1 MIRAR
6 GGLLV
11 ATCMVSPALT
21 GGAMLTAV
29 AMLTGGAM
37 PLAAQD
43 SQFGIRGLGTPGRFE
58 TVRARSTGGAFAP
71 FDPMSP
77 LVEASLA
84 DLPQLT
90 ATAMGGTSYRAA
102 EAAGATTSLRASRFP
117 VMGLAG
123 PVFGHLVLGG
133 GFTTYLDRTWDVT
146 LRDSM
151 LLRGTMQ
158 PYSDELTSDGG
169 VADLRLAAALRV
181 GSRFALGAA
190 VHVLSGS
197 TRETA
202 GRTFDDTAYHA
213 IKQSDEVRYD
223 GVGVSGSALLDLL
236 PALRLT
242 VFARSDNRLR
252 ARLGDVVTTQTD
264 LPNTVGGGLRW
275 APSPSV
281 RLAGA
286 LTRRTWATAGAGAF
300 NTLSWS
306 AGLEVGS
313 GFSPLRLGAR
323 GGQLPF
329 GAGAAAPRELGL
341 AAGTGRAFARG
352 RALVDVGLEHLERK
366 GGGLSER
373 VWTFLLGLTV
383 RP

>member
-21 GGAMLTAV
+21 GGAMLTA
-29 AMLTGGAM
+29 GAM

-329 GAGAAAPRELGL
+329 GAGATAPTEVGV

>member
-21 GGAMLTAV
+21 GGAMLTA
-29 AMLTGGAM
+29 GAM

-329 GAGAAAPRELGL
+329 GAGAAAPTELGL

-352 RALVDVGLEHLERK
+352 RALVDVGLEDLERK

>member
-21 GGAMLTAV
+21 GGAMLTA
-29 AMLTGGAM
+29 GAM

-329 GAGAAAPRELGL
+329 GAGAAAPTELGL

>member
-1 MIRAR
+1 TVLDVGQHAARGDDAAVPGGRRASQRDPVLSVGGGGVSSRAAHHVRAALPVRRAMIRAR

-11 ATCMVSPALT
+11 ATCMVSPTLT
-21 GGAMLTAV
+21 GGAMLTA
-29 AMLTGGAM
+29 A
-37 PLAAQD
+37 
-43 SQFGIRGLGTPGRFE
+43 
-58 TVRARSTGGAFAP
+58 
-71 FDPMSP
+71 
-77 LVEASLA
+77 
-84 DLPQLT
+84 
-90 ATAMGGTSYRAA
+90 AMGGTSYRAA

-123 PVFGHLVLGG
+123 PVFGHLVMGG

-158 PYSDELTSDGG
+158 PYSVELTSDGG

-252 ARLGDVVTTQTD
+252 ARLGDVVTTPTD

-286 LTRRTWATAGAGAF
+286 LTRR
-300 NTLSWS
+300 S
-306 AGLEVGS
+306 EERRVG
-313 GFSPLRLGAR
+313 
-323 GGQLPF
+323 
-329 GAGAAAPRELGL
+329 
-341 AAGTGRAFARG
+341 
-352 RALVDVGLEHLERK
+352 
-366 GGGLSER
+366 
-373 VWTFLLGLTV
+373 
-383 RP
+383 

>member
-21 GGAMLTAV
+21 GGAMLTA
-29 AMLTGGAM
+29 GAM

-236 PALRLT
+236 PGLRLAA
-242 VFARSDNRLR
+242 FARSDNRLR

-300 NTLSWS
+300 NTVSWS

-329 GAGAAAPRELGL
+329 GAGATAPTEVGV

>member
-1 MIRAR
+1 MMAR
-6 GGLLV
+6 RVDGWTGRVLL
-11 ATCMVSPALT
+11 
-21 GGAMLTAV
+21 GAAV
-29 AMLTGGAM
+29 LLSGY
-37 PLAAQD
+37 PPVRLSAQD

-58 TVRARSTGGAFAP
+58 TVRARSTGGAFGP

-77 LVEASLA
+77 LAEASLA

-90 ATAMGGTSYRAA
+90 ATAMGGTSYRDA

-329 GAGAAAPRELGL
+329 GAGAAAPTELGL

>member
-1 MIRAR
+1 V
-6 GGLLV
+6 LLSGYPPV
-11 ATCMVSPALT
+11 RLS
-21 GGAMLTAV
+21 
-29 AMLTGGAM
+29 
-37 PLAAQD
+37 AQD

-77 LVEASLA
+77 LAEASLA

-90 ATAMGGTSYRAA
+90 ATAMGGTSYRDA

-123 PVFGHLVLGG
+123 PVFGRLVLGG

-146 LRDSM
+146 LRDSL

-181 GSRFALGAA
+181 GSRFALGVAL
-190 VHVLSGS
+190 HVLSGS

-202 GRTFDDTAYHA
+202 ARIFDDTAYHA

-236 PALRLT
+236 PGLRLAA
-242 VFARSDNRLR
+242 FARSDNRLR

-300 NTLSWS
+300 NTVSWS
-306 AGLEVGS
+306 TGLEVGS

-329 GAGAAAPRELGL
+329 GAGATAATEVGV